1 MANPVGELQ
10 CRPLG
15 FWNKAMP
22 SAMRI
27 IYLLKNNLWG
37 LVEASFLTMMVHQVT
52 IWPELPIMN

>member
-1 MANPVGELQ
+1 MVKVMANPVGELK

-37 LVEASFLTMMVHQVT
+37 LVEASFLTMMVPQVT
-52 IWPELPIMN
+52 I